1 MKLATPTQGNYEYCL
16 WQLGTLQLLI
26 RSSYHGFCRQGE
38 NVNDELVTCYS
49 KLEYQPQFGCE
60 QITDREYRLIWLESY
75 LRHGTSVLFGSFIN
89 FSPFDNQRNPF
100 HLGRVNVYTQQLLK
114 MEKMTYENIDRNL
127 KECQIE

>member
-1 MKLATPTQGNYEYCL
+1 MQV
-16 WQLGTLQLLI
+16 LI
-26 RSSYHGFCRQGE
+26 RSSYHRFCRHNLG
-38 NVNDELVTCYS
+38 NDELITCYS

-75 LRHGTSVLFGSFIN
+75 LKHGASVLLGLFILIIRLVLKN
-89 FSPFDNQRNPF
+89 EI

-114 MEKMTYENIDRNL
+114 IEKMTYDNIDRNL